1 MFSIGQLD
9 QRIVICSTET
19 LLDEFNTPMGKQR
32 IFKYRCWAKVSN
44 LHGKEYYEAYGLQ
57 IHRELKFTFRFIPG
71 LTENHEIFFNSH
83 YYNITFID
91 HIKYGKQWIEVRA
104 SEINPKSLRGE
115 RIPTMDEAWDKVKE
129 RSN

>member
-1 MFSIGQLD
+1 MFLIGQLD
-9 QRIVICSTET
+9 QRIVICRVENMV
-19 LLDEFNTPMGKQR
+19 DKYNTPIGKQR

-44 LHGKEYYEAYGLQ
+44 LHGKEYYEAYGLKL
-57 IHRELKFTFRFIPG
+57 HRELKFTFRFIPN
-71 LTENHEIFFNSH
+71 LTENDEILFNGH

-104 SEINPKSLRGE
+104 SEIDPRSVRGE
-115 RIPTMDEAWDKVKE
+115 RIPPMDEAWEKVKE